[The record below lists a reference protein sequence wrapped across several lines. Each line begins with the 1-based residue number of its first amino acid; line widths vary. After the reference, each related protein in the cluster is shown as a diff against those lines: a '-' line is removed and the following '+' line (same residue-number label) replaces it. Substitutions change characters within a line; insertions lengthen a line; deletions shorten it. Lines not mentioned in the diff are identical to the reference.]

1 VQHFEILTLE
11 GAQAGLNWLT
21 VLRRRFGYRKV
32 FARFD
37 VEKVAAFS
45 PEKCLE
51 IRKDIRIIRNQLKI
65 DSTVN
70 NAKCFLEVQ
79 AEFGSFDK
87 YIWGFVGGKPLVNQW
102 ENHSELPAQTE
113 LSGRIADDLKE
124 RGFRLVGP
132 TIIYAYLQAAGL
144 VNDHTIDC
152 FRHKEVHLSPKK
164 KPRAMCA
171 EAYDQDDW

>member
-1 VQHFEILTLE
+1 MDNKKCCAWAQGVEEVYRDYHDEEWGVPIHNDVQHFEILTLE

-113 LSGRIADDLKE
+113 LSGRIADD
-124 RGFRLVGP
+124 
-132 TIIYAYLQAAGL
+132 
-144 VNDHTIDC
+144 
-152 FRHKEVHLSPKK
+152 
-164 KPRAMCA
+164 
-171 EAYDQDDW
+171 